1 MLPASSLGTIRCH
14 QPRDHV
20 FGIFSISRQNPP
32 RSLIPALVQAR
43 LSCDSPMGHPQSTMG
58 SNLMPSVHDWQPPPA
73 LKPCTQTSSTFT
85 HAQNV
90 AYRPEKEIIR
100 YKTPIGR
107 RLVVEGIHK
116 EALIQWLEVNA
127 SFEELE
133 NIFFM
138 LCEIRNRFSLRI
150 PLSHLEMGTWKKRLQ
165 DNFEP
170 GKHLGERPG
179 HWWDED

>member
-1 MLPASSLGTIRCH
+1 
-14 QPRDHV
+14 
-20 FGIFSISRQNPP
+20 
-32 RSLIPALVQAR
+32 
-43 LSCDSPMGHPQSTMG
+43 
-58 SNLMPSVHDWQPPPA
+58 
-73 LKPCTQTSSTFT
+73 
-85 HAQNV
+85 
-90 AYRPEKEIIR
+90 
-100 YKTPIGR
+100 
-107 RLVVEGIHK
+107 VVEGIHK